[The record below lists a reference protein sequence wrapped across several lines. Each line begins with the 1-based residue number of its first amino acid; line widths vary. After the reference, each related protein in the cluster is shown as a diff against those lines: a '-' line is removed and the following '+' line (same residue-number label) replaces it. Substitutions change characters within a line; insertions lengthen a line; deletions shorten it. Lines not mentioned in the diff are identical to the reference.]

1 MLTALLDTSVLWP
14 SLQRDF
20 LLSLAVERLYRPVW
34 SEAVLAE
41 LEFHEAAKLTA
52 RGADSADARRR
63 AVVLVATMRGAFE
76 DALVVGWEH
85 LEGTYGLPDVDDE
98 HVVAAAVTA
107 GADVIVTANLRD
119 FPAAL
124 LPGEL
129 QAVPPAEFAA
139 AAVSADL
146 SGARRAVAAIADRS
160 GRVGA
165 RWTEVEVLQLLVDRY
180 GMQDAVV
187 LLRS

>member
-20 LLSLAVERLYRPVW
+20 LLSLAVERLYRPLW

-52 RGADSADARRR
+52 RGADAADAEHR
-63 AVVLVATMRGAFE
+63 AFALVATMRGAFE

-85 LEGTYGLPDVDDE
+85 LAGTYGLPDVDDE

-146 SGARRAVAAIADRS
+146 AGARRAVAAIADRS
-160 GRVGA
+160 GRVGT

-180 GMQDAVV
+180 GMAEAVA

>member
-20 LLSLAVERLYRPVW
+20 LLSLAVERLYRPLW

-52 RGADSADARRR
+52 RGTDPADAARRSS
-63 AVVLVATMRGAFE
+63 ALVATMHGAFE

-85 LEGTYGLPDVDDE
+85 PEGSYGLPDVDDE
-98 HVVAAAVTA
+98 HVVAAAVTG
-107 GADVIVTANLRD
+107 GAELIVTANLRD

-139 AAVSADL
+139 AAVSADPA
-146 SGARRAVAAIADRS
+146 SARRAVAAIADRS
-160 GRVGA
+160 GRVGV
-165 RWTEVEVLQLLVDRY
+165 RWTEAEVLHLLVDRY
-180 GMQDAVV
+180 GMQQVV
-187 LLRS
+187 ALLRS